1 MKYLK
6 LFEGWSDEYL
16 HDFTDEE
23 KFTIEEDGKKVK
35 GEYKGPFDTADMTNS
50 FADAV
55 SKMSADYRI
64 LKAQSF
70 FNQVTGNAKFE
81 IEVLNYEN
89 ELDHIEIDVAGQ
101 KVKWTPEKITILYP
115 GRLKLVDE
123 NGNIT
128 ENFEM
133 LTNLYI
139 DGRLENG
146 TKKNLD
152 LHFRPSKDITYDKTY
167 YQIKNY
173 NEFTEIP
180 TTKDKITID
189 YSFGQRSRGISID
202 SENFKKLL
210 QLITENKVNFGVYAR
225 YEDHRQKMIDMLTI
239 LSN

>member
-1 MKYLK
+1 
-6 LFEGWSDEYL
+6 
-16 HDFTDEE
+16 
-23 KFTIEEDGKKVK
+23 
-35 GEYKGPFDTADMTNS
+35 
-50 FADAV
+50 
-55 SKMSADYRI
+55 
-64 LKAQSF
+64 
-70 FNQVTGNAKFE
+70 
-81 IEVLNYEN
+81 
-89 ELDHIEIDVAGQ
+89 
-101 KVKWTPEKITILYP
+101 
-115 GRLKLVDE
+115 
-123 NGNIT
+123 
-128 ENFEM
+128 M

-146 TKKNLD
+146 SKKNLD

-189 YSFGQRSRGISID
+189 YSFGQRKRGISID

-225 YEDHRQKMIDMLTI
+225 SEDHRQKMIEMLTI